1 MIIYRAR
8 LLEYTDFTQDILPHG
23 KHFDSFCS
31 ILSAGDGAS
40 VEVAKEG
47 DDCGSTVL
55 TEVET
60 NWFVQTVKQPLAEV
74 TTTTSQQ

>member
-8 LLEYTDFTQDILPHG
+8 LLEYTDSIQDILPHG

-47 DDCGSTVL
+47 DNSGSTVL

-74 TTTTSQQ
+74 QHHNSKQ